1 MQCVASLEVTHFLY
15 AERMLKMEFT
25 EEYTKLF
32 NAVSDTII
40 ALEKLTYELRVV
52 QLDVEEKILSKEEP
66 SQGA

>member
-1 MQCVASLEVTHFLY
+1 
-15 AERMLKMEFT
+15 MEFT

-40 ALEKLTYELRVV
+40 ALEKLTHELRVV

>member
-1 MQCVASLEVTHFLY
+1 MCGFIRGCTLFYT
-15 AERMLKMEFT
+15 ERMFKVEFA

-40 ALEKLTYELRVV
+40 ALEKLTHELRVV